1 MTTRQ
6 TVEAAG
12 EWGPKVGYS
21 RAVRVG
27 QHVHVAG
34 TTSPGDGVEEQ
45 TRGALAT
52 ALGALAEL
60 GGRPEDVVRTRLY
73 LTDVTQW
80 EAAARAH
87 GEIFSEIRPANTML
101 EVSRLIA
108 PELLVELEVEAI
120 VADGSEAGASGTR

>member
-1 MTTRQ
+1 MTTRRN
-6 TVEAAG
+6 VEAAG
-12 EWGPKVGYS
+12 TWGPLVGYS

-34 TTSPGDGVEEQ
+34 TTAPGEGVEEQ

-73 LTDVTQW
+73 LTDISQW
-80 EAAARAH
+80 EAAGRAH
-87 GEIFSEIRPANTML
+87 GEVFGEIRPANTML

-108 PELLVELEVEAI
+108 PELLIELEVEAI
-120 VADGSEAGASGTR
+120 LPDGA

>member
-1 MTTRQ
+1 MSERKN
-6 TVEAAG
+6 VEAAG
-12 EWGPKVGYS
+12 TWGPVVGYS

-34 TTSPGDGVEEQ
+34 TTAPGETLEEQ

-60 GGRPEDVVRTRLY
+60 GASPEDVVRTRLY
-73 LTDVTQW
+73 LTDISQW
-80 EAAARAH
+80 EAAGRVH
-87 GEIFSEIRPANTML
+87 GEVFGHVRPANTML

-120 VADGSEAGASGTR
+120 VPSEA

>member
-34 TTSPGDGVEEQ
+34 TTSPGEGLEAQ
-45 TRGALAT
+45 TRGALAI

-60 GGRPEDVVRTRLY
+60 GGTPEDVVRTRLY

-87 GEIFSEIRPANTML
+87 GEIFGEIRPATTLL
-101 EVSRLIA
+101 EVSKLIDA
-108 PELLVELEVEAI
+108 DLLVELEVEAI
-120 VADGSEAGASGTR
+120 LP

>member
-6 TVEAAG
+6 NVEAAG
-12 EWGPKVGYS
+12 TWGPLVGYS

-34 TTSPGDGVEEQ
+34 TTGPGEGVEEQ
-45 TRGALAT
+45 TRAALAT

-60 GGRPEDVVRTRLY
+60 GGRPEDVVRTRLF
-73 LTDVTQW
+73 LTDISQW
-80 EAAARAH
+80 EAAGRAH
-87 GEIFSEIRPANTML
+87 GEVFGEIRPANTML

-120 VADGSEAGASGTR
+120 LPEGA

>member
-1 MTTRQ
+1 M
-6 TVEAAG
+6 
-12 EWGPKVGYS
+12 GYS

-34 TTSPGDGVEEQ
+34 TTSPGDGVEAQ

-60 GGRPEDVVRTRLY
+60 GGTPADVVRTRLY
-73 LTDVTQW
+73 LTDIAQW
-80 EAAARAH
+80 EAAGKAH
-87 GEIFSEIRPANTML
+87 GEVFGEIRPANTML

-108 PELLVELEVEAI
+108 PELLVELEIEAI
-120 VADGSEAGASGTR
+120 LPDGA